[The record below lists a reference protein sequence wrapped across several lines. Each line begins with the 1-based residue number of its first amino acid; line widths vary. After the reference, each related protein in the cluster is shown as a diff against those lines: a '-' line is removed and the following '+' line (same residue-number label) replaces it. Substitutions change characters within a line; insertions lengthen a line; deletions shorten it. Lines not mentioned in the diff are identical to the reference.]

1 MQGGHYHRCWSGR
14 KKNGNRREI
23 DKKRGYDCIASTDKQ
38 CWRPIK
44 MKHLKQRRYYT
55 RQRAAIHDKVRNES
69 HHEVKKAIYDT
80 LAKAHKQ
87 DL

>member
-1 MQGGHYHRCWSGR
+1 
-14 KKNGNRREI
+14 
-23 DKKRGYDCIASTDKQ
+23 
-38 CWRPIK
+38 

-80 LAKAHKQ
+80 LAKAHK
-87 DL
+87 

>member
-1 MQGGHYHRCWSGR
+1 
-14 KKNGNRREI
+14 
-23 DKKRGYDCIASTDKQ
+23 
-38 CWRPIK
+38 

-87 DL
+87 DLWITADFEILSVNDV